1 MCLNVYDRNRC
12 GGTSAASCPVLA
24 AGGENG
30 ENEDKNE
37 NFTIKKST
45 YGSCNPAVCRNHAD
59 NVIGV
64 PDLICVLPFGS
75 DTDTF
80 FAAALP
86 LCIGRSVRGGC
97 QGTALSS
104 SV

>member
-1 MCLNVYDRNRC
+1 MERKD
-12 GGTSAASCPVLA
+12 
-24 AGGENG
+24 
-30 ENEDKNE
+30 EDKNE

-64 PDLICVLPFGS
+64 PDLICILPFGS
-75 DTDTF
+75 VTDAF

-86 LCIGRSVRGGC
+86 LRVGRSVRGGC
-97 QGTALSS
+97 QGTALSAF
-104 SV
+104 V

>member
-64 PDLICVLPFGS
+64 PDLICILPFGS
-75 DTDTF
+75 VTDAF

-86 LCIGRSVRGGC
+86 LRVGRSVRGGC